1 MPAQSILIY
10 SAFHGVIGH
19 SIQPLF
25 GLVCADVNEGTTT
38 VGVANHLI
46 VHWNTGVILE
56 DVDKF
61 RILLRPGWVLVM
73 NCLQLLLEHPSL
85 KESNVNSITRAY
97 ITLPTRLLR

>member
-1 MPAQSILIY
+1 MPSSINKLIY

-25 GLVCADVNEGTTT
+25 GQVCANINEGTIT
-38 VGVANHLI
+38 VGVVNHLI

-61 RILLRPGWVLVM
+61 RILQRPGWILVM
-73 NCLQLLLEHPSL
+73 NRFQLLLEHPSL
-85 KESNVNSITRAY
+85 KESNSITRAY
-97 ITLPTRLLR
+97 IMLPTRLLR